1 MNPEL
6 IPVRRGESIREDGM
20 LFVRTDGILE
30 TMVKAPL
37 ILAGLILVA
46 VVIPLQTSFSF
57 TRTLELVI
65 YSDGSTHV
73 STQIDVDPLEPDF
86 ELDLFGKSIDNFVA
100 VGDAGFLLSEEIVED
115 KAIIDTFGS
124 SSIIIDYDIH
134 DLISKEGRVWTFSF
148 DSPSDYTLLMPKNS
162 VIVGINGL
170 PNNMEIVDEQ
180 TKLDLTTGLSEINYI
195 FGASINPTT
204 PKPTIL
210 DESLF
215 NYVNVAV
222 IVGPIIAAVIG
233 GVLMLKRKQQKS
245 LPPIIQ
251 TESISEKQIETKSID
266 TETIFNFRP
275 EMREDDKEIVKFISN
290 NGGQALE
297 SELRKKFL
305 QPRTTMWRAV
315 KRLER
320 LGVIEIDKKDLQ
332 NLVKLKKDLE
342 EEK

>member
-1 MNPEL
+1 MNLEL
-6 IPVRRGESIREDGM
+6 VPAYREESIREDGM

-37 ILAGLILVA
+37 ILAGLIIVTVL
-46 VVIPLQTSFSF
+46 IPLQTSFSS
-57 TRTLELVI
+57 TRTLELII

-86 ELDLFGKSIDNFVA
+86 ELNLFGKSIDNFVA
-100 VGDAGFLLSEEIVED
+100 TGDTGFLLSEEIVED
-115 KAIIDTFGS
+115 KAIIDIFGS
-124 SSIIIDYDIH
+124 SSIIVDYNID
-134 DLISKEGRVWTFSF
+134 DLVSKEGRVWTFSF

-162 VIVGINGL
+162 VIVGMSGL
-170 PNNMEIVDEQ
+170 PNNMELVDEQ
-180 TKLDLTTGLSEINYI
+180 TKLGLTAGLSEINYI
-195 FGASINPTT
+195 FTPINPTT
-204 PKPTIL
+204 HKPTISS
-210 DESLF
+210 ESSF
-215 NYVNVAV
+215 NYIN
-222 IVGPIIAAVIG
+222 AAVIG
-233 GVLMLKRKQQKS
+233 GSIIAVVIGIVLMLKRKQSKS
-245 LPPIIQ
+245 LPSIIQ
-251 TESISEKQIETKSID
+251 TEFTEKRTETKSNNA
-266 TETIFNFRP
+266 ETIFNFRP
-275 EMREDDKEIVKFISN
+275 EMREDDKEIVKFIFDK
-290 NGGQALE
+290 GGQVLE

>member
-1 MNPEL
+1 MNPE
-6 IPVRRGESIREDGM
+6 IVPVHRKESIREDGM

-30 TMVKAPL
+30 IMVKAPL
-37 ILAGLILVA
+37 IFAGLIIVTVL
-46 VVIPLQTSFSF
+46 IPLQTSFSS
-57 TRTLELVI
+57 TRTLELII

-73 STQIDVDPLEPDF
+73 STQIDVDPLDPDF
-86 ELDLFGKSIDNFVA
+86 ELNLFGKSIDNFVA
-100 VGDAGFLLSEEIVED
+100 TGDTGFLLSEEIIED

-124 SSIIIDYDIH
+124 SSIIIDYNID
-134 DLISKEGRVWTFSF
+134 DLVSKEGRIWTFSF

-162 VIVGINGL
+162 VIVGMSGL
-170 PNNMEIVDEQ
+170 PNNMELIDEQ
-180 TKLDLTTGLSEINYI
+180 TKLGLTAGLSEINYI
-195 FGASINPTT
+195 FTPIDPTH
-204 PKPTIL
+204 KPTISSEL
-210 DESLF
+210 SF
-215 NYVNVAV
+215 NYVNTA
-222 IVGPIIAAVIG
+222 IIGGSIIAVLIG
-233 GVLMLKRKQQKS
+233 IVLMLKRKQSKS
-245 LPPIIQ
+245 LPSIIQ
-251 TESISEKQIETKSID
+251 TESTSEKQTETKSID

-275 EMREDDKEIVKFISN
+275 EMREDDKEIVKFISDK
-290 NGGQALE
+290 GGQVLE

>member
-1 MNPEL
+1 MNPE
-6 IPVRRGESIREDGM
+6 IVPVYGKESIREDGM

-37 ILAGLILVA
+37 IFAGLIIVTVL
-46 VVIPLQTSFSF
+46 IPLQTSFSS

-86 ELDLFGKSIDNFVA
+86 ELNLFGKSIDNFVA
-100 VGDAGFLLSEEIVED
+100 TGDTGFLLSEEIVED
-115 KAIIDTFGS
+115 KAIIDIFGS
-124 SSIIIDYDIH
+124 SSIIVDYNID
-134 DLISKEGRVWTFSF
+134 DLVSKEGRVWTFSF
-148 DSPSDYTLLMPKNS
+148 NSPSDYTLLMPKNS
-162 VIVGINGL
+162 VIVGMSGL
-170 PNNMEIVDEQ
+170 PNNMELVDEQ
-180 TKLDLTTGLSEINYI
+180 TKLGLTSGLSEINYI
-195 FGASINPTT
+195 FTPINPTNH
-204 PKPTIL
+204 KPTISS
-210 DESLF
+210 ESSF
-215 NYVNVAV
+215 NYIN
-222 IVGPIIAAVIG
+222 AAVIG
-233 GVLMLKRKQQKS
+233 GSIIAVVIGIVLMLKRKQSKS
-245 LPPIIQ
+245 LPLIIQ
-251 TESISEKQIETKSID
+251 TESTEKQTETKSND
-266 TETIFNFRP
+266 AETIFNFRP
-275 EMREDDKEIVKFISN
+275 EMREDDKEIVKFISDK
-290 NGGQALE
+290 GGQVLE

>member
-1 MNPEL
+1 MNPE
-6 IPVRRGESIREDGM
+6 IVPVHGKESIREDGM

-37 ILAGLILVA
+37 ILAGLIIVTVL
-46 VVIPLQTSFSF
+46 IPLQTSLSS

-86 ELDLFGKSIDNFVA
+86 ELNLFGKSIDNFVA
-100 VGDAGFLLSEEIVED
+100 TGDTGFLLSEEIVED
-115 KAIIDTFGS
+115 KAIIDIFGS
-124 SSIIIDYDIH
+124 SSIIVDYNID
-134 DLISKEGRVWTFSF
+134 DLVSKEGRVWTFSF

-162 VIVGINGL
+162 VIVGMSGL
-170 PNNMEIVDEQ
+170 PNNMELVDEQ
-180 TKLDLTTGLSEINYI
+180 TKLGLTAGLSEINYI
-195 FGASINPTT
+195 FTPINPTT
-204 PKPTIL
+204 HKPTISS
-210 DESLF
+210 ESSF
-215 NYVNVAV
+215 NYIN
-222 IVGPIIAAVIG
+222 AAVIG
-233 GVLMLKRKQQKS
+233 GSIIAVVIGIVLMLKRKQSKS
-245 LPPIIQ
+245 LPSIIQ
-251 TESISEKQIETKSID
+251 TESTEKRTETKSNNA
-266 TETIFNFRP
+266 ETIFNFRP
-275 EMREDDKEIVKFISN
+275 EMREDDKEIVKFIFDK
-290 NGGQALE
+290 GGQVLE

>member
-1 MNPEL
+1 MNPE
-6 IPVRRGESIREDGM
+6 IVPVHGKESIREDGM

-37 ILAGLILVA
+37 ILAGLIIVTVL
-46 VVIPLQTSFSF
+46 IPLQTSFSS

-86 ELDLFGKSIDNFVA
+86 ELNLFGKSIDNFVA
-100 VGDAGFLLSEEIVED
+100 TGDTGFLLSEEIVED
-115 KAIIDTFGS
+115 KAIIDIFGS
-124 SSIIIDYDIH
+124 SSIIVDYNID
-134 DLISKEGRVWTFSF
+134 DLVSKEGRVWTFSF

-162 VIVGINGL
+162 VIVGMSGL
-170 PNNMEIVDEQ
+170 PNNMELVDEQ
-180 TKLDLTTGLSEINYI
+180 TKLDLTAGLSEINYI
-195 FGASINPTT
+195 FTPINPTNH
-204 PKPTIL
+204 KPTISS
-210 DESLF
+210 ESSF
-215 NYVNVAV
+215 NYIN
-222 IVGPIIAAVIG
+222 AAVIG
-233 GVLMLKRKQQKS
+233 GSIIAVVISIVLLLKRKQSKS
-245 LPPIIQ
+245 LPSIIQ
-251 TESISEKQIETKSID
+251 TESTSEKQTETKSND
-266 TETIFNFRP
+266 AETIFNFRP
-275 EMREDDKEIVKFISN
+275 EMREDDKEIVKFISDK
-290 NGGQALE
+290 GGQVLE

>member
-1 MNPEL
+1 MNPE
-6 IPVRRGESIREDGM
+6 IVPVYEKESIREDGM

-37 ILAGLILVA
+37 ILAGLIIVTVL
-46 VVIPLQTSFSF
+46 IPLQTSFSS

-86 ELDLFGKSIDNFVA
+86 ELNLFGKSIDNFVA
-100 VGDAGFLLSEEIVED
+100 TGDTGFLLSEEIVGD
-115 KAIIDTFGS
+115 KAIIDIFGS
-124 SSIIIDYDIH
+124 SSIIVDYNID
-134 DLISKEGRVWTFSF
+134 DLVSKEGRVWTFSF

-162 VIVGINGL
+162 VIVGMSGL
-170 PNNMEIVDEQ
+170 PNNMELVDEQ
-180 TKLDLTTGLSEINYI
+180 TKLGLTAGLSEINYI
-195 FGASINPTT
+195 FTPINPTT
-204 PKPTIL
+204 HKPTISS
-210 DESLF
+210 ESSF
-215 NYVNVAV
+215 NYIN
-222 IVGPIIAAVIG
+222 AAVIG
-233 GVLMLKRKQQKS
+233 GSIIAVVIGIVLMLKRKQSKS
-245 LPPIIQ
+245 LPSIIQ
-251 TESISEKQIETKSID
+251 IESTEKRTETKSNNV
-266 TETIFNFRP
+266 ETIFNFRP
-275 EMREDDKEIVKFISN
+275 EMREDDKEIVKFIFDK
-290 NGGQALE
+290 GGQALE

>member
-1 MNPEL
+1 MNPE
-6 IPVRRGESIREDGM
+6 IVPVYEKESIREDGM

-37 ILAGLILVA
+37 ILAGLIIVTVLM
-46 VVIPLQTSFSF
+46 PLQTSFSS

-86 ELDLFGKSIDNFVA
+86 ELNLFGKSIDNFVA
-100 VGDAGFLLSEEIVED
+100 TGDTGFLLSEKIVED
-115 KAIIDTFGS
+115 KAIINIFGS
-124 SSIIIDYDIH
+124 SSIIVDYNID
-134 DLISKEGRVWTFSF
+134 DLVSKEGRVWTFSF

-162 VIVGINGL
+162 VIVGMSGL
-170 PNNMEIVDEQ
+170 PNNMELVDEQ
-180 TKLDLTTGLSEINYI
+180 TKLGLTVGLSEINYI
-195 FGASINPTT
+195 FTPINSPTH
-204 PKPTIL
+204 KPTISS
-210 DESLF
+210 ESSF
-215 NYVNVAV
+215 NYINAA
-222 IVGPIIAAVIG
+222 IVGGSIIAVVIG
-233 GVLMLKRKQQKS
+233 IVLMLKRKQSKS
-245 LPPIIQ
+245 LPTIIQ
-251 TESISEKQIETKSID
+251 TESTEKQIETKSND
-266 TETIFNFRP
+266 AETIFNFRP
-275 EMREDDKEIVKFISN
+275 EMREDDKEIVKFISDK
-290 NGGQALE
+290 GGQVLE

>member
-1 MNPEL
+1 MNLEL
-6 IPVRRGESIREDGM
+6 VPTREESIREDGM

-37 ILAGLILVA
+37 ILAGLIIVA
-46 VVIPLQTSFSF
+46 VVIPLQTSFSS
-57 TRTLELVI
+57 TRTLELII

-100 VGDAGFLLSEEIVED
+100 VGDAGFLLSEEIIGD
-115 KAIIDTFGS
+115 KAVIDTFGS
-124 SSIIIDYDIH
+124 SSIIIDYDVH

-162 VIVGINGL
+162 VIVGISGL

-180 TKLDLTTGLSEINYI
+180 TKLDLTSGLSEINYI
-195 FGASINPTT
+195 FGASINTT
-204 PKPTIL
+204 IS
-210 DESLF
+210 DESQF
-215 NYVNVAV
+215 SYVNAAV
-222 IVGPIIAAVIG
+222 IVGTIVAAVIG
-233 GVLMLKRKQQKS
+233 GVLMLKRKQQKF
-245 LPPIIQ
+245 LPSVIQ
-251 TESISEKQIETKSID
+251 TESISENQTETKSID
-266 TETIFNFRP
+266 TETIFSFRP
-275 EMREDDKEIVKFISN
+275 EMREDDKEIIKFISN